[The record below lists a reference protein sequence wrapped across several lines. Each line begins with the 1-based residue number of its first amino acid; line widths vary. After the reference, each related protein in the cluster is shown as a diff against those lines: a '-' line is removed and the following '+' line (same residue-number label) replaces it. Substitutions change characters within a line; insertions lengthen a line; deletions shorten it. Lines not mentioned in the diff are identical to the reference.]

1 MFKKVGTIVI
11 LSSGLLLCNLI
22 EAKSVKAASFT
33 IDKFYGSNG
42 QTQSINV
49 KQVQVGNKKIIDYT
63 NASSQ
68 FSSLT
73 TVGGYRDIAL
83 TNATGFGTSL
93 TKKASAEVGSG
104 TLAWNNDSNIWSDLT
119 VTWDGND
126 SAKTLNKTGLASL
139 TNTGLDITKNSKLEG
154 IFVQLIDPDATAK
167 QYTDISFDIYGMNN
181 KKYSLS
187 SKVSN
192 LVTRDGQQ
200 GLFFDFTKFTNN
212 SLFATKTDFQNIGA
226 MQMTVKTARTVSASR
241 GIDLDIALIQAVD
254 NDIEVPEPTTSL
266 ITLGSAILLGARTWK
281 KTRK

>member
-1 MFKKVGTIVI
+1 MFKKIGTVFV
-11 LSSGLLLCNLI
+11 LSSGLLFSNLI
-22 EAKSVKAASFT
+22 EAKSVQAASFT
-33 IDKFYGSNG
+33 IDKFYGNAAG
-42 QTQSINV
+42 TQNINV
-49 KQVQVGNKKIIDYT
+49 KQVQVGNKRIIDYT

-93 TKKASAEVGSG
+93 TKKASAEVGFG

-126 SAKTLNKTGLASL
+126 SATSLNKTGLSSL
-139 TNTGLDITKNSKLEG
+139 PNTGLDITKKSKLDG
-154 IFVQLIDPDATAK
+154 IFVQLINPDAADK
-167 QYTDISFDIYGMNN
+167 LYTDISFDIYGMNN

-241 GIDLDIALIQAVD
+241 GIDIDIALIEAVD
-254 NDIEVPEPTTSL
+254 NDIETPEPTASL
-266 ITLGSAILLGARTWK
+266 ITLGGVMLLGARIRRKTK
-281 KTRK
+281 K